1 MHSFTGCNTVSAF
14 AGKGKTSALKLLT
27 TNGNI
32 QHMFCRLGEEWD
44 LSPQFMNELEPFTCL
59 LYDPKDHQLRS
70 VTFSTTFSVQ
80 RKVKSKATNFHH
92 AGTAWRNTPNEPTT
106 KQAYAEGV
114 WSKIRK
120 CQALLAEGGRSIFL
134 PINDHLT

>member
-1 MHSFTGCNTVSAF
+1 MVADIRKVAASLGIDVCRALIGMHSFTGCDTVSAF

-27 TNGNI
+27 TNRYI
-32 QHMFCRLGEEWD
+32 QRMFCRLGEEWD

-106 KQAYAEGV
+106 KQAYAEG
-114 WSKIRK
+114 
-120 CQALLAEGGRSIFL
+120 
-134 PINDHLT
+134 LT